1 MDNKRKNEI
10 LYKQL
15 ELLAEASKVC
25 RPEDLPKLT
34 TAMVMVSR
42 EL

>member
-1 MDNKRKNEI
+1 MDNKQKNEI
-10 LYKQL
+10 LCKQL

-34 TAMVMVSR
+34 TAMVIVLR
-42 EL
+42 EI